1 MCLCTYMHKHI
12 LINIYSPAW
21 LLSYKLNFSS
31 HFIFF
36 SVSASLTLSLTLPFP
51 PKAFFEEHTH
61 HFITLM
67 NLVGFSRRGRP
78 PVMQRQMP
86 PVPRQPLLM
95 FKVMQRDRLIKRRLR
110 DVLGPSLSHHDGL
123 VTSGSRVL
131 LSRDGSRRIEMVSLK
146 PSLALHT
153 HTYTQT
159 YFLSFF
165 PLALSVPPQFNWIYS
180 RTGVHGYMS
189 QPCFN

>member
-1 MCLCTYMHKHI
+1 MNTSFEFQGSTQTSKKKQQQTKHCSFPPFSFFFYVCLC
-12 LINIYSPAW
+12 
-21 LLSYKLNFSS
+21 FSDSFS
-31 HFIFF
+31 H
-36 SVSASLTLSLTLPFP
+36 SLFP
-51 PKAFFEEHTH
+51 PKASFEEYTH

-78 PVMQRQMP
+78 PVMLRQMP

-110 DVLGPSLSHHDGL
+110 DALGPSLSHHDRL

-131 LSRDGSRRIEMVSLK
+131 QPRDGGRRMEMVPQE

-159 YFLSFF
+159 SFLSFV
-165 PLALSVPPQFNWIYS
+165 PLALTVPPQFNWIYGG
-180 RTGVHGYMS
+180 TGVHGETS
-189 QPCFN
+189 RPCFN